1 MGGLDLY
8 VTRSNPNTNSYF
20 LPDRLNIPFNST
32 ANDYFLVI
40 DELRNRGYLASD
52 RNCPRDSVYLY
63 TFIPNKT
70 TALHKDK
77 TPEERVALAQ
87 ILDIDR
93 SRIDESPDL
102 VPVNPNPSSAS
113 DSVREL
119 FFIRDNFYYDSADS
133 FRSQT
138 AKMIYIRY
146 RERSKQ
152 YNEQTERLSQLRKR
166 YAQADDATRATLTQ
180 DILDL
185 EKQLPM
191 LQQEVEQL
199 ERDARNL
206 EISEGLK

>member
-1 MGGLDLY
+1 
-8 VTRSNPNTNSYF
+8 
-20 LPDRLNIPFNST
+20 
-32 ANDYFLVI
+32 
-40 DELRNRGYLASD
+40 
-52 RNCPRDSVYLY
+52 
-63 TFIPNKT
+63 
-70 TALHKDK
+70 
-77 TPEERVALAQ
+77 
-87 ILDIDR
+87 
-93 SRIDESPDL
+93 
-102 VPVNPNPSSAS
+102 
-113 DSVREL
+113 
-119 FFIRDNFYYDSADS
+119 
-133 FRSQT
+133 
-138 AKMIYIRY
+138 MIYIRY